1 MTKIIKESGIDFG
14 PFQDDDLFC
23 IEKSQLYHSLGKGL
37 KTVEFILLRNAG
49 KNIILLEA
57 KTTCPNE
64 KKKDKSEAN
73 KLKYEEYFA
82 KIAQKVE
89 DSVNVFLASFLGR
102 YPYTSDLG
110 NNFYKKYVWNLQN

>member
-57 KTTCPNE
+57 KTTCPNR
-64 KKKDKSEAN
+64 KISI
-73 KLKYEEYFA
+73 YERLR
-82 KIAQKVE
+82 K
-89 DSVNVFLASFLGR
+89 
-102 YPYTSDLG
+102 
-110 NNFYKKYVWNLQN
+110 